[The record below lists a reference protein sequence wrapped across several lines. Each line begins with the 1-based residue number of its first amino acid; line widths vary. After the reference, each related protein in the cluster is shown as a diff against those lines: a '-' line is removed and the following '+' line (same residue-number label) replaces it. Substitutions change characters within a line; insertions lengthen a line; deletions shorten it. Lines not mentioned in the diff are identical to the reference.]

1 MNTTAFQRPE
11 GQWANPQKEKLVS
24 SVVCPKKIR
33 DVHEAYHRVR
43 AKYGDI
49 VDGLQRASAFEMYMQ
64 KNK

>member
-1 MNTTAFQRPE
+1 MNTATFQRPE
-11 GQWANPQKEKLVS
+11 GQWTNPQKEKLVS
-24 SVVCPKKIR
+24 SVVYPKKIR

-49 VDGLQRASAFEMYMQ
+49 VDGIHRAIAFEMYMQ